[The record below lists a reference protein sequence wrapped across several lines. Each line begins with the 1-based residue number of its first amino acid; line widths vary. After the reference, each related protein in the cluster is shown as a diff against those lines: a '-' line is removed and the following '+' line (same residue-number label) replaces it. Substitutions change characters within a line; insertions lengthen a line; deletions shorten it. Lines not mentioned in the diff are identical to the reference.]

1 MDTGDVITF
10 QAPECLWEAGD
21 ISVLSVVGKEVGESL
36 RLLGSAFLANA
47 ELD

>member
-1 MDTGDVITF
+1 MLADTDDVTTL
-10 QAPECLWEAGD
+10 QAPERLRRLIRPFCG
-21 ISVLSVVGKEVGESL
+21 GKEVGESL